1 MNNLFDKTGVMAL
14 GTRLRILSEKVT
26 KESEKIFELYNV
38 NIKPKWYPIVYILLN
53 NESRTVTQIA
63 EEISYSHVSVISIV
77 KEMSKVGM
85 LEEKKDKV
93 DKRKTNISLSKK
105 GKKLVSGLDY
115 QHIDAT
121 LAMQKML
128 NEMENNLWLA
138 IEEFD
143 ELFEKKTTYERI
155 IEEKKVRE
163 SKNIEIV
170 EFDEQYASF
179 FKEINLEWIEEYFTV
194 EEEDKNSLD
203 NPIENILANGGV
215 ILIALYNKVPVGAC
229 SLIKSYGKEYDFE
242 LSKMA
247 IKKEYRGKGIAQTL
261 ICETINKAKDLG
273 AKSIY
278 IETNTILKEA
288 ISLYKKI
295 GFKQIMNDKIK
306 YKRSNYQLILTL
318 QKD

>member
-1 MNNLFDKTGVMAL
+1 MGVDYINRKYMNNLFDKTGVMAL

-155 IEEKKVRE
+155 IEEKKNKKNYTKH
-163 SKNIEIV
+163 SKNRKPYPTKK
-170 EFDEQYASF
+170 Q
-179 FKEINLEWIEEYFTV
+179 
-194 EEEDKNSLD
+194 
-203 NPIENILANGGV
+203 
-215 ILIALYNKVPVGAC
+215 
-229 SLIKSYGKEYDFE
+229 
-242 LSKMA
+242 
-247 IKKEYRGKGIAQTL
+247 IKKTQ
-261 ICETINKAKDLG
+261 
-273 AKSIY
+273 
-278 IETNTILKEA
+278 NT
-288 ISLYKKI
+288 
-295 GFKQIMNDKIK
+295 
-306 YKRSNYQLILTL
+306 
-318 QKD
+318 

>member
-38 NIKPKWYPIVYILLN
+38 DIKPKWYPIVYTLLN
-53 NESRTVTQIA
+53 DQSRTVTQIA
-63 EEISYSHVSVISIV
+63 EEIGYSHVSVISII

-93 DKRKTNISLSKK
+93 DKRKTNITLSKK

-121 LAMQKML
+121 VAMQKML

-155 IEEKKVRE
+155 TDEKKVRE
-163 SKNIEIV
+163 AKNIEIV
-170 EFDEQYASF
+170 EFSEHYASF
-179 FKEINLEWIEEYFTV
+179 FKEINLEWIREYFTI
-194 EEEDKNSLD
+194 EEEDRNSLD
-203 NPIENILANGGV
+203 NPFENIIEKGGV
-215 ILIALYNKVPVGAC
+215 ILIALYNGIPVGAC
-229 SLIKSYGKEYDFE
+229 SLIKSNDKEYDFE

-247 IKKEYRGKGIAQTL
+247 IKKEYRGKGIGHVL
-261 ICETINKAKDLG
+261 INKIINRSKELDV
-273 AKSIY
+273 KSIY

-288 ISLYKKI
+288 ILLYKKV

-318 QKD
+318 EKD